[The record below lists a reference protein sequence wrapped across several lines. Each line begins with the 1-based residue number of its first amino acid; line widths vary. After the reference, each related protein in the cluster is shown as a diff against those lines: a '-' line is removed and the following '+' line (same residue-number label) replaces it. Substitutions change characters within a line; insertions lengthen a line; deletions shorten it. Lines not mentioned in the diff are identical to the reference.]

1 VTVEWKDE
9 LTLGEFVWDGAKKH
23 RKLLSIGAQIWSS
36 STLFGPA
43 MRDTRKNWF
52 EDWKRQGE
60 FSPES
65 ILKFHKTAGVGDD
78 DVGVVLKRQK
88 VGTVSITQFV
98 RQDSSSFHYQ
108 PVSETV

>member
-1 VTVEWKDE
+1 
-9 LTLGEFVWDGAKKH
+9 
-23 RKLLSIGAQIWSS
+23 
-36 STLFGPA
+36 

-65 ILKFHKTAGVGDD
+65 ILEFHRAAGKGNDN
-78 DVGVVLKRQK
+78 VGVVLKRQK